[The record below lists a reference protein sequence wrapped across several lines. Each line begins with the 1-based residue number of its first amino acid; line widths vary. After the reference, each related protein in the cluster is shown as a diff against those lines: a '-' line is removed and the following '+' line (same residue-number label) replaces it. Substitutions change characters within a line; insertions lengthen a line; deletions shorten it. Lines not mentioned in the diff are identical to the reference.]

1 MIQFYIT
8 ETGTYNRE
16 QLVDPSQAF
25 VIDVLNKKMKLMEN
39 DAYVLEFQKLSDAYK
54 TTISSSDL
62 TGLSQKGAYDMY
74 VDLYDQIIEATGVT
88 P

>member
-8 ETGTYNRE
+8 ETGTYNKG

-25 VIDVLNKKMKLMEN
+25 VIDVKNKRLKLMEN
-39 DAYVLEFQKLSDAYK
+39 DNYVLEFQKLSDAYK

-62 TGLSQKGAYDMY
+62 TGLSQKGAFQMY
-74 VDLYDQIIEATGVT
+74 VDL
-88 P
+88 